1 MIKSLLVLVCLTHVA
16 FAQPSETAPMPPP
29 PPPPQSDIDSVMA
42 KVSESAPT
50 IITVAQGTLRRAR
63 RAISFGP
70 TVGLW
75 SAAYIDP
82 GEVDAAL
89 TFGIGLETFK
99 VPVLPDPDTLK
110 ALVIERFKS
119 EGKQRVLAI
128 LGGRQPDPVELDTIV
143 KQVYEDVRREIL
155 GLANVRGKHLER
167 PQYTIGFEANRRFG
181 AERWLGRT
189 RVGVGVWKLTFGLS
203 ASFGRACRGVG
214 CDDSIKSFVG
224 PEVTLH
230 ILPTKNPRANVI
242 DVFLRGD
249 IQVNGRAGD
258 AVYDQ
263 LVIGTRLLV
272 DII

>member
-1 MIKSLLVLVCLTHVA
+1 MLKPLLVLVCLSHVA
-16 FAQPSETAPMPPP
+16 FAQPSETAPAP
-29 PPPPQSDIDSVMA
+29 PPPPQSDLDAVMD
-42 KVSESAPT
+42 KVQAEAPT

-63 RAISFGP
+63 RAVSFGP

-82 GEVDAAL
+82 GDIDAAL

-99 VPVLPDPDTLK
+99 VPVLPDTDTLK
-110 ALVIERFKS
+110 ALVVERFKA

-128 LGGRQPDPVELDTIV
+128 LGGRQPDPIELDTIV
-143 KQVYEDVRREIL
+143 KQVYEDVRKEIL
-155 GLANVRGKHLER
+155 GLANTRAKHLER
-167 PQYTIGFEANRRFG
+167 PQYTIAFEANRRFG
-181 AERWLGRT
+181 AERWLGRA
-189 RVGVGVWKLTFGLS
+189 RAGIGIWKLTFGLS

-214 CDDSIKSFVG
+214 CDDGIKSFVG

-249 IQVNGRAGD
+249 FQVNGRSD
-258 AVYDQ
+258 TTYDQ
-263 LVIGTRLLV
+263 IVIGTRLLV

>member
-1 MIKSLLVLVCLTHVA
+1 MIKALLVLVCLSHVA
-16 FAQPSETAPMPPP
+16 FAQPSETAPA
-29 PPPPQSDIDSVMA
+29 PPPPQSDLDAVMERVQA
-42 KVSESAPT
+42 EAPT
-50 IITVAQGTLRRAR
+50 ILTVAQGTLRRAR
-63 RAISFGP
+63 RAVSFGP

-75 SAAYIDP
+75 SAAYVDP
-82 GEVDAAL
+82 GDLDAAL

-110 ALVIERFKS
+110 ALVVERFKS

-128 LGGRQPDPVELDTIV
+128 LGGRQPDPIELDTIV
-143 KQVYEDVRREIL
+143 KQVYQDVRKEIL
-155 GLANVRGKHLER
+155 GLANTRAKHLER
-167 PQYTIGFEANRRFG
+167 PQYTIAFEANRRFG
-181 AERWLGRT
+181 AERWLGRA
-189 RVGVGVWKLTFGLS
+189 RGGIGIWKLTFGLS

-214 CDDSIKSFVG
+214 CDDGIKSFVG

-249 IQVNGRAGD
+249 FQANGRGD
-258 AVYDQ
+258 TTYDQ
-263 LVIGTRLLV
+263 IVIGTRLLV

>member
-1 MIKSLLVLVCLTHVA
+1 MIKALFVMVCLTHVA
-16 FAQPSETAPMPPP
+16 FAQPSETPPP
-29 PPPPQSDIDSVMA
+29 PAPRAGETDLDAVME
-42 KVSESAPT
+42 KVQAEAPT
-50 IITVAQGTLRRAR
+50 IITVAKGTVRRAR

-82 GEVDAAL
+82 GDIDAAL

-99 VPVLPDPDTLK
+99 VPVLPDTDTLK
-110 ALVIERFKS
+110 ELVVERFKT

-128 LGGRQPDPVELDTIV
+128 LGGRQPDPIELDTIV
-143 KQVYEDVRREIL
+143 KQVYEDVRREIV
-155 GLANVRGKHLER
+155 GVANTREKHLER
-167 PQYTIGFEANRRFG
+167 PQYTIAFEANRRFG

-189 RVGVGVWKLTFGLS
+189 RVGIGIWKLTFGLS

-224 PEVTLH
+224 PEITLH

-249 IQVNGRAGD
+249 VQVNGRGD
-258 AVYDQ
+258 TTYDQ
-263 LVIGTRLLV
+263 IVIGTRLLV